1 MSPRR
6 HLRNLISSRTSNR
19 RALRVMWAWLQGA
32 KRGLIPEIP
41 PEFIL
46 LSKLKH
52 AKALQKVLPE
62 IPADFLADFKHD
74 LKKLWRGVDRISV
87 RSFRDA
93 EGNLKTGLVRQWKPN
108 KAVRA
113 WQGNPGWNACITS
126 SRANGGKTQA
136 CREWIKGKIQEHL
149 DSFVGAEPGR
159 SDKILPKIPM
169 SVIARWAR
177 EDIYRGQTSSGRC
190 SRCCG
195 ANQGP
200 YHNKGRSPGLLCC
213 HAFAEG
219 LMATLGCQGGIL
231 FNRRTT
237 P

>member
-1 MSPRR
+1 MGPRR

-74 LKKLWRGVDRISV
+74 LKELTWRGVDRISV

-93 EGNLKTGLVRQWKPN
+93 EGILKTGLVRQWKPD

-126 SRANGGKTQA
+126 VQTEGERRHVESGSR
-136 CREWIKGKIQEHL
+136 E
-149 DSFVGAEPGR
+149 R
-159 SDKILPKIPM
+159 SRNISINLWVPSP
-169 SVIARWAR
+169 AGPTR
-177 EDIYRGQTSSGRC
+177 SSPRF
-190 SRCCG
+190 
-195 ANQGP
+195 Q
-200 YHNKGRSPGLLCC
+200 
-213 HAFAEG
+213 
-219 LMATLGCQGGIL
+219 
-231 FNRRTT
+231 
-237 P
+237 